1 MDSGCTW
8 HMNPNKNL
16 FEKLCDQDGGLVLLG
31 NNKACKI
38 AGVGSVRFKL
48 HDDSIRLLTE
58 VRYVPDLKRNLLSLG
73 EFDKKRNVFQ
83 GEKII
88 LRVVKGSKEI
98 LRGVKKQG
106 LYTLEAEVV
115 SGSTNVASTK
125 PLSKT
130 EIWHM
135 RLGHVSERGL
145 VELGKQNL
153 LGGDKVKKLQFCE
166 LCVLGKS
173 YRVKFN
179 KGKQRTHG
187 SLDYIHVDLWGSAR
201 CASHSGARYFLSIV
215 EDYSR
220 KLWILIQKTKDET
233 FENFKSWKTLVE
245 NQTGRKV
252 KRLRTDN
259 GLEFCNEA
267 FDNFCAASGIARHR
281 TTAGTPQQ
289 NGLAERFNRTI
300 LERVICVLTSAGLK
314 KVFWAEAVSTA
325 TYLINRCPS
334 TALDMKT
341 LEEVWSGHPPD
352 LDKLRLFGCV
362 AYAHIRQ
369 DKVEPR
375 ALKCM
380 FMGYPEGVK
389 AYRLW
394 CLEPGHRR
402 CIISRDVVF
411 NETEMAFKKTNDV
424 SRSIETSDEELE
436 QVEIPVEVEHDAELH
451 IPDETDDDYL
461 LSRDRSRRVI
471 KPPQRLGYA
480 DLIAY
485 ALI

>member
-1 MDSGCTW
+1 MCPERLKNHGGKDNGNAAIVQDDFDSSDVLVVSSSNSSKEWIMDSGCTW
-8 HMNPNKNL
+8 HMTPNKDL
-16 FEKLCDQDGGLVLLG
+16 FEELCDQDGGSVLLG

-38 AGVGSVRFKL
+38 AGVRSVRFKL
-48 HDDSIRLLTE
+48 HDESIRLLTE
-58 VRYVPDLKRNLLSLG
+58 VRYVPDLKRNLISLG
-73 EFDKKRNVFQ
+73 EFDKKGYVFQ
-83 GEKII
+83 GEKSI
-88 LRVVKGSKEI
+88 LRVMKGSKEV

-106 LYTLEAEVV
+106 LYTLVAEVV

-153 LGGDKVKKLQFCE
+153 LGGDKVEKLKFCE
-166 LCVLGKS
+166 PCVLGKS
-173 YRVKFN
+173 CRVKFN

-187 SLDYIHVDLWGSAR
+187 SLDYIHADLWGPAR
-201 CASHSGARYFLSIV
+201 CPSHSGARYFLSIV
-215 EDYSR
+215 DDYSR
-220 KLWILIQKTKDET
+220 KLWVFIQKTKDET
-233 FENFKSWKTLVE
+233 FENFKGWKTLVE

-267 FDNFCAASGIARHR
+267 FDSFCAASGIARHR

-300 LERVICVLTSAGLK
+300 LERVRCMLTSAGLK
-314 KVFWAEAVSTA
+314 KVFWAEAVSTT
-325 TYLINRCPS
+325 TYLISRCPLI
-334 TALDMKT
+334 ALHMKT
-341 LEEVWSGHPPD
+341 PKKVWLGHPPN
-352 LDKLRLFGCV
+352 LDKPRVFGCI

-389 AYRLW
+389 AYRL
-394 CLEPGHRR
+394 
-402 CIISRDVVF
+402 
-411 NETEMAFKKTNDV
+411 
-424 SRSIETSDEELE
+424 
-436 QVEIPVEVEHDAELH
+436 
-451 IPDETDDDYL
+451 
-461 LSRDRSRRVI
+461 
-471 KPPQRLGYA
+471 
-480 DLIAY
+480 
-485 ALI
+485 